1 MPRVQFSDVTPP
13 ERRSI
18 RNIPIPK
25 SGNRKIPITIN
36 KPEKISP
43 PQIYD
48 APEKTEVNAPK
59 YYGGAVGPAPVG
71 RTGGRQTKKK
81 YVFGGIAVLAVLI
94 FIIGMMTVFASA
106 TINITPKS
114 QEIEVD
120 MKIVG
125 TNEMGK
131 DGVKYEIIKLSK
143 SKVVSIP
150 ATGEEAAELKASG
163 KIVIYN
169 NFSTEPQ
176 RLIIRTRFES
186 PEGLIFRIPESVVV
200 PGKTTKNGVEAP
212 GSIEVTVFADEAGDK
227 YNIKKTDFTI
237 PGFKTDA
244 TRYKNIYARSSTET
258 SGGFVGKMKTV
269 LPADKQLAM
278 QSIDLEMQADLKK
291 ELETKI
297 PEGLTL
303 LSGSI
308 IYKSKELPPKE
319 EGSSVTMGEEVTAY
333 AVMLNTQ
340 DLSGKITAEYVPKL
354 AGWNNIKPTINN
366 FSALNVAGMPTD
378 LESNTNLN
386 LQISGKI
393 KVLADIDTNLISQ
406 RLLGAPKGD
415 GAKIMDEFA
424 GISSITA
431 AIRPVW
437 KMSFPENPS
446 KIYVQT
452 VTND

>member
-18 RNIPIPK
+18 RDIPIPR

-36 KPEKISP
+36 KPEKVS
-43 PQIYD
+43 
-48 APEKTEVNAPK
+48 APEIYETPQKIVNNFDKP
-59 YYGGAVGPAPVG
+59 
-71 RTGGRQTKKK
+71 RSKKK
-81 YVFGGIAVLAVLI
+81 YLWGGIAVVAVLI
-94 FIIGMMTVFASA
+94 FIVGMMTVFASA
-106 TINITPKS
+106 TINIVPKS
-114 QEIEVD
+114 QEIAVD

-125 TNEMGK
+125 TNEAEK

-143 SKVVSIP
+143 SKTVSIP
-150 ATGEEAAELKASG
+150 ATGEEAVELKASG

-176 RLIIRTRFES
+176 RLIIRTRFET
-186 PEGLIFRIPESVVV
+186 PEGLIFRIPESVVI
-200 PGKTTKNGVEAP
+200 PGKTTKNGVETP

-244 TRYKNIYARSSTET
+244 ERFKKLYARSSTEM

-278 QSIDLEMQADLKK
+278 QNIDLEVQTDLKK

-303 LSGSI
+303 LSNSI
-308 IYKSKELPPKE
+308 VYKSKELPPKE
-319 EGSSVTMGEEVTAY
+319 ESSSVTMGKEITAY
-333 AVMLNTQ
+333 AVMLNTK
-340 DLSGKITAEYVPKL
+340 DLSNKITAEYVSKL
-354 AGWNNIKPTINN
+354 EDWNNIKSVVNN

-378 LESNTNLN
+378 LGSNTDLN
-386 LQISGKI
+386 LQISGQV
-393 KVLADIDTNLISQ
+393 KVLADIDTDLISQ
-406 RLLGAPKGD
+406 RLLGAPKKD
-415 GAKIMDEFA
+415 VAKLIDEFA

-431 AIRPVW
+431 AIRPIW
-437 KMSFPENPS
+437 KLSFPENPS

-452 VTND
+452 VTKT

>member
-1 MPRVQFSDVTPP
+1 M
-13 ERRSI
+13 
-18 RNIPIPK
+18 
-25 SGNRKIPITIN
+25 
-36 KPEKISP
+36 
-43 PQIYD
+43 
-48 APEKTEVNAPK
+48 
-59 YYGGAVGPAPVG
+59 
-71 RTGGRQTKKK
+71 
-81 YVFGGIAVLAVLI
+81 
-94 FIIGMMTVFASA
+94 
-106 TINITPKS
+106 
-114 QEIEVD
+114 
-120 MKIVG
+120 
-125 TNEMGK
+125 
-131 DGVKYEIIKLSK
+131 
-143 SKVVSIP
+143 
-150 ATGEEAAELKASG
+150 
-163 KIVIYN
+163 
-169 NFSTEPQ
+169 
-176 RLIIRTRFES
+176 
-186 PEGLIFRIPESVVV
+186 
-200 PGKTTKNGVEAP
+200 
-212 GSIEVTVFADEAGDK
+212 
-227 YNIKKTDFTI
+227 
-237 PGFKTDA
+237 
-244 TRYKNIYARSSTET
+244 
-258 SGGFVGKMKTV
+258 
-269 LPADKQLAM
+269 
-278 QSIDLEMQADLKK
+278 DLEMQADLKK